1 MSRLLIPHRAFLLLG
16 CFAPLALAVAC
27 GGGSGERSA
36 TGVIIDVQAS
46 SLTRIESFTLRDND
60 GDTLVF
66 RVAPD
71 ALQDPNEGFFPG
83 HLRTHA
89 LAAEQVKVFYRKEG
103 DLLLALRLGHAQSEE
118 G

>member
-1 MSRLLIPHRAFLLLG
+1 VSRLPISRHSSLPLGCLALVLAFLAG
-16 CFAPLALAVAC
+16 C
-27 GGGSGERSA
+27 GDGGERSA

-66 RVAPD
+66 SVAPD

-89 LAAEQVKVFYRKEG
+89 VAAEQVKVFYRKEG
-103 DLLLALRLGHAQSEE
+103 DLLLALRLEHAEE
-118 G
+118 